1 MFSLQGGL
9 ERKMLKTND
18 LSVKIFILNELAP
31 LLVSGE
37 TVSMNKR
44 FKEQGLSETKDGELL
59 SLRCES

>member
-1 MFSLQGGL
+1 
-9 ERKMLKTND
+9 MLKTND